1 MDILDQI
8 EAEYLR
14 IAELEIYHTMHC
26 SPGMFQRLRNVID
39 QEVPSNNV
47 FQYRLEVKVVNF
59 LPNNMIVF
67 INEATKKVKI
77 VLLEGE
83 DVQDN
88 HP

>member
-1 MDILDQI
+1 
-8 EAEYLR
+8 
-14 IAELEIYHTMHC
+14 
-26 SPGMFQRLRNVID
+26 
-39 QEVPSNNV
+39 
-47 FQYRLEVKVVNF
+47 
-59 LPNNMIVF
+59 MIVF